1 VERLAQALFA
11 VHPLMYPQSWPDDD
25 PDDIGSDPTE
35 DATAIA
41 AEYARLASEESVR
54 VTPSD
59 RHLRGEPPAERE
71 RVMENLVRRWLE
83 RDDVREGV
91 SDWLTN
97 VYGDDL
103 PPIRD
108 LYDRIAMDRPL
119 AAGRE
124 GD

>member
-1 VERLAQALFA
+1 
-11 VHPLMYPQSWPDDD
+11 M
-25 PDDIGSDPTE
+25 T
-35 DATAIA
+35 
-41 AEYARLASEESVR
+41 
-54 VTPSD
+54 D

-83 RDDVREGV
+83 RDDVFERV

-119 AAGRE
+119 VRHGE

>member
-1 VERLAQALFA
+1 M
-11 VHPLMYPQSWPDDD
+11 P
-25 PDDIGSDPTE
+25 
-35 DATAIA
+35 
-41 AEYARLASEESVR
+41 
-54 VTPSD
+54 
-59 RHLRGEPPAERE
+59 LRGEPPDERE

-124 GD
+124 GDDAVTR

>member
-1 VERLAQALFA
+1 
-11 VHPLMYPQSWPDDD
+11 
-25 PDDIGSDPTE
+25 
-35 DATAIA
+35 
-41 AEYARLASEESVR
+41 
-54 VTPSD
+54 
-59 RHLRGEPPAERE
+59 
-71 RVMENLVRRWLE
+71 MENLVRRWLE

-119 AAGRE
+119 VSRGE

>member
-1 VERLAQALFA
+1 
-11 VHPLMYPQSWPDDD
+11 
-25 PDDIGSDPTE
+25 
-35 DATAIA
+35 
-41 AEYARLASEESVR
+41 

-71 RVMENLVRRWLE
+71 RVIENLVRRWLE

-119 AAGRE
+119 AARRE

>member
-1 VERLAQALFA
+1 
-11 VHPLMYPQSWPDDD
+11 
-25 PDDIGSDPTE
+25 
-35 DATAIA
+35 
-41 AEYARLASEESVR
+41 

-59 RHLRGEPPAERE
+59 RHLRGEPPDERE